1 MSGNIDV
8 TVENQLVR
16 FVAPEPIDGDAV
28 IEHLQGQRVGKMV
41 IKALRRPRA
50 TLVIDPEGRITVHG
64 THRIEA
70 ARDAAKELLLRLGKD
85 DTGLKTEYGPIIA
98 SFYFNTPIK
107 VQSITGTLGAGEGR
121 YDDRLDCGIIHD
133 ERHDLVLNVLE
144 NGRCVVTEG
153 RHTKKEAMAP
163 VYRQSKF
170 KELGISSF

>member
-28 IEHLQGQRVGKMV
+28 VEHLQGQRVGKMV

-64 THRIEA
+64 THRVEA

-107 VQSITGTLGAGEGR
+107 VQSITGSLGAGEGR

-133 ERHDLVLNVLE
+133 DRHDLVLHVWE
-144 NGRCVVTEG
+144 NGRCVVTDG
-153 RHTKKEAMAP
+153 RHPKMVAMACLL
-163 VYRQSKF
+163 YTSDAAD
-170 KELGISSF
+170 E